1 MEATWTILTVE
12 EANRTTRIMIGCPN
26 QAADIERRLHA
37 LGYNVTSATG
47 EMMERS
53 VEECKYVMDLIEEAF
68 VRID

>member
-37 LGYNVTSATG
+37 LGYTVTSSTG

-53 VEECKYVMDLIEEAF
+53 NGEREYAMELIEEAF